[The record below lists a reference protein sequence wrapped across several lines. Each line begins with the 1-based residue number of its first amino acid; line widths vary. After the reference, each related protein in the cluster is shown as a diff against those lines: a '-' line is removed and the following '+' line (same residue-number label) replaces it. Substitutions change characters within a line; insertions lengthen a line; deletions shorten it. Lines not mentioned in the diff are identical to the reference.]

1 MQAFLLIYRRFFV
14 VGLHLSFAS
23 TILFYVFVYPVFGL
37 RRISSLNF
45 IIDSLLLI
53 FSMAGLVSMAPL

>member
-1 MQAFLLIYRRFFV
+1 
-14 VGLHLSFAS
+14 
-23 TILFYVFVYPVFGL
+23 LFYVFVYPVFGL